1 MADNIKLYEFKRLTT
16 GFCFVFEKHLV
27 PGETIIV
34 RMPAI
39 SANKRGVNDIGW
51 ISDAEDGKLQLSG
64 TFAEN
69 PKSDDALWMEINE
82 NDEINK
88 TTAALK
94 IYYYGDKPSCK
105 IEIRAVLN

>member
-1 MADNIKLYEFKRLTT
+1 MNKDIKLYYFKRETT
-16 GFCFVFEKHLV
+16 GFSFVFDKWLETGEKIYL
-27 PGETIIV
+27 

-51 ISDAEDGKLQLSG
+51 MSNAEKGALTISG

-69 PKSDDALWMEINE
+69 PKSDDALWMVIRE

-94 IYYYGDKPSCK
+94 IENSGKRCK
-105 IEIRAVLN
+105 IEIRAILN

>member
-1 MADNIKLYEFKRLTT
+1 MNKDIKLYDFKRETT
-16 GFCFVFEKHLV
+16 GFSFVFNKWLETD
-27 PGETIIV
+27 ETIYV
-34 RMPAI
+34 RMPAV

-51 ISDAEDGKLQLSG
+51 MSNAEEGKLTIWG

-69 PKSDDALWMEINE
+69 PKSDDALWMAIRP

-94 IYYYGDKPSCK
+94 IENTGKRCK
-105 IEIRAVLN
+105 IEIRAILN